1 MELDSLAGKVG
12 EWLRGE
18 GPEGDIVISSRIRL
32 ARNVDGYHF
41 LTKATLEQ
49 KRDIESLVRR
59 KFREIEFSPEISYL
73 SLARLNEVDR
83 SMLVE
88 RHLMSKEHS
97 EATGER
103 GLAIN
108 AQETLSIMVNEED
121 HLRIQ
126 VFRCGMDLEA
136 CWKQIDEVDSLIEQR
151 LPYSYHSQFG
161 YLSACPTNVGTGLRA
176 SVMLHLPALGLTK
189 QIEKV
194 FRAVAKIN
202 LAVRGLYGEGTQATG
217 SFYQI
222 SNQTTLGKTEEDLI
236 HNITSVVPNII
247 RYERRARES
256 LAAETEKRLEDK
268 VWRAL
273 GILRTA
279 RRMSSTEALELLSH
293 LRLGVHMNLIRGIS
307 IRELN
312 ELVLFSQPAHLQKQS
327 GKKLAAPERDQA
339 RADYLRQR
347 LGEL

>member
-1 MELDSLAGKVG
+1 MELNDLASRVG
-12 EWLRGE
+12 EWLRGN
-18 GPEGDIVISSRIRL
+18 GPESDIVISSRVRL

-49 KRDIESLVRR
+49 KREVESLVRR
-59 KFREIEFSPEISYL
+59 KFKEIEFPSEISYIPL
-73 SLARLNEVDR
+73 TRLNEVDR
-83 SMLVE
+83 AMLVE

-97 EATGER
+97 EAAGER
-103 GLAIN
+103 GLALN
-108 AQETLSIMVNEED
+108 AKETVSIMVNEED

-126 VFRCGMDLEA
+126 VFRSGLDLAE
-136 CWKQIDEVDSLIEQR
+136 CWDQINGLDTLIEHS
-151 LPYSYHSQFG
+151 LPYSYSPQFG

-176 SVMLHLPALGLTK
+176 SVMLHLPALVLTK

-217 SFYQI
+217 NFYQI
-222 SNQTTLGKTEEDLI
+222 SNQATLSKTEDELI
-236 HNITSVVPNII
+236 KNIMSVVPQII

-256 LAAETEKRLEDK
+256 LAAETEKRLDDK

-273 GILRTA
+273 GTLRSA

-293 LRLGVHMNLIRGIS
+293 LRLGVHMNLLKDIPIGEI
-307 IRELN
+307 N
-312 ELVLFSQPAHLQKQS
+312 ELVLFSQPAHLQKIL
-327 GKKLAAPERDQA
+327 GKKLGASERDVA
-339 RADYLRQR
+339 RADFLRQK